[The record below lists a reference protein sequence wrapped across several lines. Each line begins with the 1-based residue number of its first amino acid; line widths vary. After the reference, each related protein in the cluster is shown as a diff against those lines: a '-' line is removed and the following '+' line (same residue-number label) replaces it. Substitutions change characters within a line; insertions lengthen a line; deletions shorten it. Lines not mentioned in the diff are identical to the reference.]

1 MRFLKIFLLSLSAL
15 FCAACGD
22 GEREERLVMVT
33 EATFPPYEFREGD
46 RVVGIDPE
54 IMREVADELG
64 RRRVRLGRGAF
75 LIPNF
80 SFLIFSPTLLLH
92 HESGETPLL
101 PKNFAV

>member
-1 MRFLKIFLLSLSAL
+1 MRFLKIFPAALSAL

-54 IMREVADELG
+54 IMREVAGELG
-64 RRRVRLGRGAF
+64 RRRVRLGCGAF

-80 SFLIFSPTLLLH
+80 SFLIFSPPLLLH